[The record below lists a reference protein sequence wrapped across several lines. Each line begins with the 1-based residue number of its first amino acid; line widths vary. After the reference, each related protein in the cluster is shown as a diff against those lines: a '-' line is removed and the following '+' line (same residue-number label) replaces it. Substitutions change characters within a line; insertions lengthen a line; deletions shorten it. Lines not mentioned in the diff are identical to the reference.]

1 MAEILLKRKD
11 QITETA
17 QNLFREKG
25 YAGTSMRDL
34 AKAVGIEPASL
45 YSHIKSKEDILSGI
59 CFRIAGE
66 FKDALYPV
74 VVCEADA
81 ATKLHAAIEAH
92 IKVIS
97 RNQDATAVFFNEWRH
112 LGEPDLAT
120 FKARRHEYEDKF
132 KEIIQKGIEAG
143 DFKTND
149 INLTVKLI
157 FSTLNGTHE
166 WYKSGGKMSP
176 QQIAQHISDFILN
189 GLLDKPCNL

>member
-1 MAEILLKRKD
+1 MAEILIKRKD

-34 AKAVGIEPASL
+34 AKAVGIEAASL
-45 YSHIKSKEDILSGI
+45 YSHIKSKEEILSGI
-59 CFRIAGE
+59 CFRIAND

-74 VVCEADA
+74 IVNEADA
-81 ATKLHAAIEAH
+81 ESKLREAVIAH

-97 RNQDATAVFFNEWRH
+97 RNQNATAVFFNEWRH
-112 LGEPDLAT
+112 LGEPDLSA

-132 KEIIQKGIEAG
+132 KDIIQKGIEAG
-143 DFKTND
+143 SFSTHD
-149 INLTVKLI
+149 INFTVKLI

-166 WYKSGGKMSP
+166 WYKEGGKLSP
-176 QQIAQHISDFILN
+176 QQIGQNISDFILN
-189 GLLDKPCNL
+189 GLLVGKSH